1 MNDTVKTRPFTV
13 DELRAYLLEIFPEFW
28 KDGDLRVEDI
38 APMSATVRLIHH
50 PKHLRPGGTI
60 SGPAMF
66 GVCDA
71 ALFVA
76 ILSEIGPV
84 AHAVTTSAS
93 INFLRKPAPA
103 DLIGKATLIKLGK
116 RLAVGEVALYSEG
129 ASEMVAHATAT
140 YSIPASAA
148 KASRHPGR
156 RVIARASAA
165 ESFQN
170 RRDWLSRP
178 TERFISSTAN
188 ATAKVNTDAIQKVSK

>member
-1 MNDTVKTRPFTV
+1 MNDKVKTRPFTV
-13 DELRAYLLEIFPEFW
+13 EELCAYLIEIFPEFW

-38 APMSATVRLIHH
+38 APMNATVRLIHH

-60 SGPAMF
+60 SGPTMF

-76 ILSEIGPV
+76 ILGEIGPV

-103 DLIGKATLIKLGK
+103 DLIAKTKLLKLGK

-129 ASEMVAHATAT
+129 ESEMVAHATAT
-140 YSIPASAA
+140 YSLPA
-148 KASRHPGR
+148 RGEGIR
-156 RVIARASAA
+156 
-165 ESFQN
+165 
-170 RRDWLSRP
+170 
-178 TERFISSTAN
+178 T
-188 ATAKVNTDAIQKVSK
+188 

>member
-1 MNDTVKTRPFTV
+1 MNDTVKARPFTV
-13 DELRAYLLEIFPEFW
+13 DELNAYLIEIFPEFW

-50 PKHLRPGGTI
+50 PRHLRPGGTI
-60 SGPAMF
+60 SGPTMF
-66 GVCDA
+66 GVCDS

-103 DLIGKATLIKLGK
+103 DLIARTRLLKLGK

-129 ASEMVAHATAT
+129 ESEMVAHATAT
-140 YSIPASAA
+140 YSIP
-148 KASRHPGR
+148 GR
-156 RVIARASAA
+156 GEGI
-165 ESFQN
+165 
-170 RRDWLSRP
+170 P
-178 TERFISSTAN
+178 P
-188 ATAKVNTDAIQKVSK
+188 

>member
-1 MNDTVKTRPFTV
+1 MNDTVKARPFTV
-13 DELRAYLLEIFPEFW
+13 DELNAYLIEIFPEFW

-60 SGPAMF
+60 SGPTMF

-103 DLIGKATLIKLGK
+103 DLIARTRLLKLGK

-129 ASEMVAHATAT
+129 ESEMVAHATAT
-140 YSIPASAA
+140 YSLPARGEGA
-148 KASRHPGR
+148 
-156 RVIARASAA
+156 
-165 ESFQN
+165 
-170 RRDWLSRP
+170 P
-178 TERFISSTAN
+178 T
-188 ATAKVNTDAIQKVSK
+188 

>member
-1 MNDTVKTRPFTV
+1 MNDTVKARPFTV
-13 DELRAYLLEIFPEFW
+13 DELRAYLIEIFPEFW
-28 KDGDLRVEDI
+28 KDGDLRVEDV

-60 SGPAMF
+60 SGPTMF

-103 DLIGKATLIKLGK
+103 DLIARTRLLKLGK

-129 ASEMVAHATAT
+129 ESEMVAHATGT
-140 YSIPASAA
+140 YLLP
-148 KASRHPGR
+148 
-156 RVIARASAA
+156 
-165 ESFQN
+165 N
-170 RRDWLSRP
+170 
-178 TERFISSTAN
+178 N
-188 ATAKVNTDAIQKVSK
+188 

>member
-1 MNDTVKTRPFTV
+1 MNDTVKARPFTI
-13 DELRAYLLEIFPEFW
+13 DELRAYLIEILPEFW

-66 GVCDA
+66 GVCDS

-93 INFLRKPAPA
+93 MNFLRKPRARRSHRQDEA
-103 DLIGKATLIKLGK
+103 DQAWQKARRRRG
-116 RLAVGEVALYSEG
+116 GALFRGRERDGRPRDRDLFSSR
-129 ASEMVAHATAT
+129 ARR
-140 YSIPASAA
+140 
-148 KASRHPGR
+148 RHPDLT
-156 RVIARASAA
+156 RVI
-165 ESFQN
+165 
-170 RRDWLSRP
+170 
-178 TERFISSTAN
+178 TG
-188 ATAKVNTDAIQKVSK
+188 SKTGFGRK

>member
-1 MNDTVKTRPFTV
+1 MNDKVKARPFTV
-13 DELRAYLLEIFPEFW
+13 DELNAYLIEIFPEFW

-60 SGPAMF
+60 SGPTMF

-84 AHAVTTSAS
+84 ALAVTTSAS

-103 DLIGKATLIKLGK
+103 DLIARTRLLKLGK

-129 ASEMVAHATAT
+129 ESEMVAHATAT
-140 YSIPASAA
+140 YSLPA
-148 KASRHPGR
+148 RGEG
-156 RVIARASAA
+156 VRA
-165 ESFQN
+165 
-170 RRDWLSRP
+170 
-178 TERFISSTAN
+178 
-188 ATAKVNTDAIQKVSK
+188 

>member
-1 MNDTVKTRPFTV
+1 LSEASTLQFQDRWMNDTVKVRPFTV
-13 DELRAYLLEIFPEFW
+13 DELNAYLIEIFPEFW

-60 SGPAMF
+60 SGPTMF

-76 ILSEIGPV
+76 ILGEIGPV

-103 DLIGKATLIKLGK
+103 DLIAKTKLLKLGK

-129 ASEMVAHATAT
+129 ENEIVAHATAT
-140 YSIPASAA
+140 YS
-148 KASRHPGR
+148 
-156 RVIARASAA
+156 
-165 ESFQN
+165 
-170 RRDWLSRP
+170 LP
-178 TERFISSTAN
+178 TRSEALLP
-188 ATAKVNTDAIQKVSK
+188 

>member
-1 MNDTVKTRPFTV
+1 MNDTVKARPFTV
-13 DELRAYLLEIFPEFW
+13 DELRAYLIEIFPEFW

-60 SGPAMF
+60 SGPTMF

-103 DLIGKATLIKLGK
+103 DLIARTRLLKLGK

-129 ASEMVAHATAT
+129 ESEMVAHATGT
-140 YSIPASAA
+140 YLLP
-148 KASRHPGR
+148 
-156 RVIARASAA
+156 
-165 ESFQN
+165 N
-170 RRDWLSRP
+170 
-178 TERFISSTAN
+178 N
-188 ATAKVNTDAIQKVSK
+188 

>member
-1 MNDTVKTRPFTV
+1 MTGHAKPRPFTL
-13 DELRAYLLEIFPEFW
+13 DELRAYLVEIFPEFW
-28 KDGDLRVEDI
+28 KDGDLRIEDL

-103 DLIGKATLIKLGK
+103 DLIAKTRLLKLGK

-129 ASEMVAHATAT
+129 ESEMVAHATAT
-140 YSIPASAA
+140 YSLPARGGGA
-148 KASRHPGR
+148 P
-156 RVIARASAA
+156 I
-165 ESFQN
+165 
-170 RRDWLSRP
+170 
-178 TERFISSTAN
+178 
-188 ATAKVNTDAIQKVSK
+188 

>member
-1 MNDTVKTRPFTV
+1 MNDTVKARPFTV
-13 DELRAYLLEIFPEFW
+13 DELRAYLIEIFPEFW

-60 SGPAMF
+60 SGPTMF

-76 ILSEIGPV
+76 ILGEIGPV

-103 DLIGKATLIKLGK
+103 DLIARTRLIKLGK

-129 ASEMVAHATAT
+129 ESEMVAHATAT
-140 YSIPASAA
+140 YSLPARGEGA
-148 KASRHPGR
+148 
-156 RVIARASAA
+156 
-165 ESFQN
+165 
-170 RRDWLSRP
+170 P
-178 TERFISSTAN
+178 T
-188 ATAKVNTDAIQKVSK
+188 

>member
-1 MNDTVKTRPFTV
+1 MNDKVKVRPFTV
-13 DELRAYLLEIFPEFW
+13 DELNAYLIEIFPEFW

-60 SGPAMF
+60 SGPTMF

-103 DLIGKATLIKLGK
+103 DLIARTRLIKLGK

-129 ASEMVAHATAT
+129 ESEMVAHATAT
-140 YSIPASAA
+140 YSLPA
-148 KASRHPGR
+148 RGEG
-156 RVIARASAA
+156 V
-165 ESFQN
+165 
-170 RRDWLSRP
+170 P
-178 TERFISSTAN
+178 T
-188 ATAKVNTDAIQKVSK
+188 

>member
-1 MNDTVKTRPFTV
+1 MNDTLKARPFTV
-13 DELRAYLLEIFPEFW
+13 DELNAYLIEIFPEFW
-28 KDGDLRVEDI
+28 KAGDLRVEDI

-60 SGPAMF
+60 SGPTMF

-76 ILSEIGPV
+76 ILGEIGPV

-103 DLIGKATLIKLGK
+103 DLIARTKLLKLGK

-129 ASEMVAHATAT
+129 ESEMVAHATAT
-140 YSIPASAA
+140 YSLPA
-148 KASRHPGR
+148 RG
-156 RVIARASAA
+156 
-165 ESFQN
+165 
-170 RRDWLSRP
+170 
-178 TERFISSTAN
+178 
-188 ATAKVNTDAIQKVSK
+188 